1 MKHVLNNF
9 DLGQDESNPLLIVID
24 PFEPQA
30 AKHRFQNPQKST
42 YCKSSINSRLCIISN
57 SPRWSCNCNKGQFLL
72 LPAIFQV

>member
-30 AKHRFQNPQKST
+30 AKHRFQNSQKST
-42 YCKSSINSRLCIISN
+42 YCNSQGLTKKNIFFIKSL
-57 SPRWSCNCNKGQFLL
+57 GVVHQ
-72 LPAIFQV
+72 

>member
-42 YCKSSINSRLCIISN
+42 LTKN
-57 SPRWSCNCNKGQFLL
+57 
-72 LPAIFQV
+72 IFFKIVRGRPK

>member
-30 AKHRFQNPQKST
+30 AKHRFQNSQKST
-42 YCKSSINSRLCIISN
+42 YCN
-57 SPRWSCNCNKGQFLL
+57 SPGLTKKKNIL
-72 LPAIFQV
+72 

>member
-42 YCKSSINSRLCIISN
+42 LTKKIYFLKSLGVVLNEFTDFFIFLTPP
-57 SPRWSCNCNKGQFLL
+57 SPCHPFY
-72 LPAIFQV
+72 